1 MSHVYWMGKS
11 KANTFSLC
19 KVGGETGYSA
29 QEDLKSV
36 HSYNM
41 GEGRTIR
48 VWFFLSCLPRPSLVL
63 CALSSLDHNIRHIW
77 KVIYISASKES
88 TCNIGDPG
96 SVPGLER
103 SPGEGNGNP
112 IQYSGLV
119 NSMDYMVHGSIK
131 ESGHNWA
138 TFTFILLL
146 KQPIKTLISL

>member
-1 MSHVYWMGKS
+1 MRHVYWVGGRVRQIP
-11 KANTFSLC
+11 SLYG
-19 KVGGETGYSA
+19 VRGETGYTA
-29 QEDLKSV
+29 QEDLKSIN
-36 HSYNM
+36 SYNT

-119 NSMDYMVHGSIK
+119 NSMDYMVHGSSK